1 MDIAIFKKDTD
12 IVRGR
17 YEKHLSLDDETHWEI
32 IAEAK
37 KLNLSL
43 TLRMQDYYEDA
54 KISFEELGSFMRELD
69 TLAHKQYKDT
79 DYVKT
84 MLREIKSLAMKAKQ
98 KGKQLYIIAD

>member
-54 KISFEELGSFMRELD
+54 KISFEELDSFMQELD
-69 TLAHKQYKDT
+69 TLASNQYKDT